1 MTSLLL
7 LGTVI
12 LVTWLCFWATDEKP
26 TPPGMWCPFEIK
38 DEYPGEAEGS
48 PAPGDAPVRPGRR
61 AAVAAPPSE
70 RPWARRGWNERPWKR
85 RSGS

>member
-38 DEYPGEAEGS
+38 DEYPSEAE
-48 PAPGDAPVRPGRR
+48 PTAPGDAPARVGRR
-61 AAVAAPPSE
+61 AAPIVRPSK
-70 RPWARRGWNERPWKR
+70 RPWARPSWNERSWKR